1 MRLVSWN
8 YYIQFHRK
16 RCVGTSEKAKIRERS
31 ADLKAISFV
40 VIIWVL
46 AATVISFLAFIVIQ
60 TGMELAAAD
69 VLIAFIFVFFFWAVL
84 VYVLTGEWPV
94 HLSWIIP
101 KKK

>member
-1 MRLVSWN
+1 V
-8 YYIQFHRK
+8 
-16 RCVGTSEKAKIRERS
+16 KIRGRS